1 MSDTQE
7 YTFND
12 FASQISADLTRL
24 VKESY
29 KAPETFMEHMAAFKA
44 AVDWNERWIQ
54 GLMAFHL
61 LLLLVFLRFKNN
73 EDVQTGIF
81 MFICFLVMFSER
93 INGFCAANWRS
104 FSTQN
109 YFDARG
115 TFAVTMWSGPLLT
128 IGFFQLLNFLRLAS
142 AALIKAKR
150 LELMNKKKIEKE
162 PAAEE
167 SKKEK

>member
-1 MSDTQE
+1 MSESQDF
-7 YTFND
+7 TFND
-12 FASQISADLTRL
+12 FATKITADLTRL

-54 GLMAFHL
+54 GLLAFHL
-61 LLLLVFLRFKNN
+61 LLLLIFLKFKNN

-81 MFICFLVMFSER
+81 MFICILVMLGER
-93 INGFCAANWRS
+93 INSFCAANWRT

-109 YFDARG
+109 YFDNRG

-128 IGFFQLLNFLRLAS
+128 IAFFQLLNFLRLAS

-150 LELMNKKKIEKE
+150 LELMNKRK
-162 PAAEE
+162 ASEE
-167 SKKEK
+167 SKKTK